1 MKYVYKVWLWFEH
14 VLDIKWTK
22 RHFNILAGALTGVS
36 ILALFLIGYNNV
48 IRVRNDEIKAQRKV
62 ATAQQVSAKVE
73 ELNAETFANELL
85 VSEDYVFDTVRSNPS
100 SAQVQRYMV
109 YLASMYDGKSVEK
122 ARSVLPWKDGEVSS
136 SVRVSDTEAYTSK
149 IATPVSVAK
158 TYGSTFETY
167 IGQFDV
173 VAVAKNGNKLKTRSA
188 VTLTFSE
195 GVIVAW
201 SLSER
206 NLQ

>member
-1 MKYVYKVWLWFEH
+1 MRYVYKVWLWFEH
-14 VLDIKWTK
+14 VLDVKWTK
-22 RHFNILAGALTGVS
+22 RHFNILAGVLTGVS
-36 ILALFLIGYNNV
+36 VLALFLIGYNNV
-48 IRVRNDEIKAQRKV
+48 MRVRNDEIKAQRKV
-62 ATAQQVSAKVE
+62 ETVQQVNDRVE
-73 ELNAETFANELL
+73 ELNSETFATELL
-85 VSEDYVFDTVRSNPS
+85 VSDESVYEIVRSNPS

-122 ARSVLPWKDGEVSS
+122 ARSVLPWKDDEVSS
-136 SVRVSDTEAYTSK
+136 SVGVSDTVAYTSK

-173 VAVAKNGNKLKTRSA
+173 VAVAKNGNELKTRSA
-188 VTLTFSE
+188 VTLTFSN
-195 GVIVAW
+195 GVIVSW